1 MITLSRNTSLLHLA
15 LRFWD
20 CDSARLRRQRGT
32 ASGCDV
38 PGVSYG
44 FRFCEQLLDA
54 TAPSAGS
61 IWIQCAVG
69 LGLLVQSLSHVR
81 LFATPWTAAGQAS
94 LSFTISQSLLKFMII
109 ESLMPSKHLILFL
122 SFFSCLQSFQ
132 HQGLFQLSRLVTSGG
147 WSFGSSVSVPVLA
160 MNIQGWFP
168 LGLTG
173 LISLQF
179 KETVPLSPERDFTKL
194 SGQKVLGMKPE
205 YHSHESYMLIVVCNT

>member
-20 CDSARLRRQRGT
+20 CDSARLGRQRGT

-94 LSFTISQSLLKFMII
+94 LSFTISQSLLKFMSI
-109 ESLMPSKHLILFL
+109 ESVMPSNHLILHRPLLLLPSVFPSIGVFSNARATSKTRVGQCPSSDL
-122 SFFSCLQSFQ
+122 SSKPMGSSSELRGASVRAAVFPSQSFTSMEP
-132 HQGLFQLSRLVTSGG
+132 LF
-147 WSFGSSVSVPVLA
+147 
-160 MNIQGWFP
+160 
-168 LGLTG
+168 
-173 LISLQF
+173 
-179 KETVPLSPERDFTKL
+179 
-194 SGQKVLGMKPE
+194 
-205 YHSHESYMLIVVCNT
+205 

>member
-1 MITLSRNTSLLHLA
+1 MLCFHYHSVWNTLKPPLWFLL
-15 LRFWD
+15 
-20 CDSARLRRQRGT
+20 CCCS
-32 ASGCDV
+32 V
-38 PGVSYG
+38 VVSDTLQHY
-44 FRFCEQLLDA
+44 
-54 TAPSAGS
+54 
-61 IWIQCAVG
+61 
-69 LGLLVQSLSHVR
+69 GLLAR
-81 LFATPWTAAGQAS
+81 QAS